1 MSALQMSALQ
11 ISGLCVLP
19 LALRIEEWLAE
30 GKLADEDLERAL
42 GLDGRALVEHG
53 LTSDDRVPVELA
65 ESLVGL
71 VAEQV
76 GGETGL
82 VELAGGIAA
91 DWLEDESMTRS
102 AEGARGLVDGPGYF
116 LAHAAERLLGPGC
129 WEYEGGR
136 TRFVLRLLGTESTS
150 PELKTLL
157 GGVLARLARLALDR
171 DLEVR
176 STGIDAG
183 VLALGAE
190 LAAAV
195 RLDPIREGRL
205 YRAALAPFGGPPGDP
220 APESDPRSSRQA
232 T

>member
-1 MSALQMSALQ
+1 MSALE

-30 GKLADEDLERAL
+30 GKLVDEDLERSL
-42 GLDGRALVEHG
+42 GFDGRALVEHG
-53 LTSDDRVPVELA
+53 LTTGDRVPVDLA

-76 GGETGL
+76 GDGTGL

-91 DWLEDESMTRS
+91 GWLEDGSMTRWVECS
-102 AEGARGLVDGPGYF
+102 RGLVDGPGYF
-116 LAHAAERLLGPGC
+116 VAHAAERLLGPGC

-136 TRFVLRLLGTESTS
+136 SRFTLRLLGTESMS

-157 GGVLARLARLALDR
+157 GALLARLAELGLDR
-171 DLEVR
+171 DLDVR
-176 STGIDAG
+176 SKGIDAG
-183 VLALGAE
+183 ALALSAE
-190 LAAAV
+190 LGAV
-195 RLDPIREGRL
+195 VALDPMRERRL
-205 YRAALAPFGGPPGDP
+205 YRAALAGVGDP
-220 APESDPRSSRQA
+220 DSESGPASPRQA